1 MSSGIYFPICAI
13 PFSLVI
19 IILFYKKGYIKNK
32 ETKIYKLLLIS
43 NFIGL
48 FIEILCT
55 FASIIY
61 NDYQVISDFIY
72 KSYLVYLIVWTR
84 LFSLYIETISS
95 SSKKDSLL
103 RKYINI
109 FFMII
114 VISTIYTLPI
124 ELVIKNNFHTR
135 YTTGPSVNFTYAIS
149 AILVL
154 EIIYNLVI
162 NYKKIWT
169 KKYIPVL
176 LFVLIGT
183 VSIIIQNRFPELLMM
198 TYVEALITVVMY
210 FTIENPDVKLLK
222 EMHDAKVIS
231 DNANEEKTLFLY
243 NMTQEIRKTTKNI
256 NVEADNI
263 LESKDLE
270 LDKDSARNIKGETSK
285 FTTMTNDILDVST
298 IDSSNIKIYNTKY
311 NIKNI
316 IKYLVITY
324 QDICLNKGIEFRSN
338 IEHNIP
344 DMLYGDGIELK
355 KVLTLLLNE
364 SIKNTD
370 KGYIELNINTIIK
383 NEIMRLIITIEDS
396 GMGIKAN
403 ELEKVKINNKNIS
416 ESYKAITLMNGTMI
430 LSSNYGI
437 GTKIKIILDQKMD
450 INANKEETEY
460 NAIYDNKSI
469 LVVDDNESTHK
480 LIEKLLKDSNIN
492 IDYSLNGKDTLNKI
506 KSKNKY
512 ALILIDEELSQIT
525 GAELLIKLKEIRNFN
540 TPVILLTKDNNYE
553 YSEEYLKQGFTSV
566 IIKPLKKD
574 NLLQVIDKFSK

>member
-1 MSSGIYFPICAI
+1 MNFNLGLTFSG
-13 PFSLVI
+13 L
-19 IILFYKKGYIKNK
+19 
-32 ETKIYKLLLIS
+32 
-43 NFIGL
+43 
-48 FIEILCT
+48 
-55 FASIIY
+55 
-61 NDYQVISDFIY
+61 
-72 KSYLVYLIVWTR
+72 
-84 LFSLYIETISS
+84 
-95 SSKKDSLL
+95 
-103 RKYINI
+103 
-109 FFMII
+109 
-114 VISTIYTLPI
+114 IYT
-124 ELVIKNNFHTR
+124 
-135 YTTGPSVNFTYAIS
+135 
-149 AILVL
+149 ILVL
-154 EIIYNLVI
+154 IIYTKRKKIKTFETIVYKNLLVI
-162 NYKKIWT
+162 TIVELLSGCISVFTVNNIENMSKVNDIINVLYLISLAGWIMVFTMYIVSIPVEQKSKFKIKKIFTIMYIFVSITIYLLPINYVYNETIIYSEGLAVRFTYLIAILSIILIIISSIKNYKNLLS
-169 KKYIPVL
+169 KKYVPM
-176 LFVLIGT
+176 FVFLTFGT
-183 VSIIIQNRFPELLMM
+183 LALMLQILNPELFLVSPLEVLV
-198 TYVEALITVVMY
+198 TITMY

-311 NIKNI
+311 NIKTILKEVVSNYKTI
-316 IKYLVITY
+316 SM
-324 QDICLNKGIEFRSN
+324 NKGIEFRSN

-344 DMLYGDGIELK
+344 DMLYGDSIGLK
-355 KVLTLLLNE
+355 KVLILLLKE
-364 SIKNTD
+364 SIKNTN
-370 KGYIELNINTIIK
+370 KGYIEFNVNTIIK
-383 NEIMRLIITIEDS
+383 KDIIRLIITIEDS
-396 GMGIKAN
+396 GIGIKAN
-403 ELEKVKINNKNIS
+403 ELESVKINNKNIS
-416 ESYKAITLMNGTMI
+416 ESYKTITLMNGTMI
-430 LSSNYGI
+430 LSSNYGM
-437 GTKIKIILDQKMD
+437 GTKISIILDQK
-450 INANKEETEY
+450 IEEKVTKELTMY
-460 NAIYDNKSI
+460 KNTYDNKSI
-469 LVVDDNESTHK
+469 LVVDDNESIHK
-480 LIEKLLKDSNIN
+480 LIEKLLKDNNIN

>member
-1 MSSGIYFPICAI
+1 M
-13 PFSLVI
+13 
-19 IILFYKKGYIKNK
+19 
-32 ETKIYKLLLIS
+32 LLIS

-231 DNANEEKTLFLY
+231 DNANEEKTLFL
-243 NMTQEIRKTTKNI
+243 
-256 NVEADNI
+256 
-263 LESKDLE
+263 
-270 LDKDSARNIKGETSK
+270 
-285 FTTMTNDILDVST
+285 
-298 IDSSNIKIYNTKY
+298 
-311 NIKNI
+311 
-316 IKYLVITY
+316 
-324 QDICLNKGIEFRSN
+324 
-338 IEHNIP
+338 
-344 DMLYGDGIELK
+344 
-355 KVLTLLLNE
+355 
-364 SIKNTD
+364 
-370 KGYIELNINTIIK
+370 
-383 NEIMRLIITIEDS
+383 
-396 GMGIKAN
+396 
-403 ELEKVKINNKNIS
+403 
-416 ESYKAITLMNGTMI
+416 
-430 LSSNYGI
+430 
-437 GTKIKIILDQKMD
+437 
-450 INANKEETEY
+450 
-460 NAIYDNKSI
+460 
-469 LVVDDNESTHK
+469 
-480 LIEKLLKDSNIN
+480 
-492 IDYSLNGKDTLNKI
+492 
-506 KSKNKY
+506 
-512 ALILIDEELSQIT
+512 
-525 GAELLIKLKEIRNFN
+525 
-540 TPVILLTKDNNYE
+540 
-553 YSEEYLKQGFTSV
+553 
-566 IIKPLKKD
+566 
-574 NLLQVIDKFSK
+574 